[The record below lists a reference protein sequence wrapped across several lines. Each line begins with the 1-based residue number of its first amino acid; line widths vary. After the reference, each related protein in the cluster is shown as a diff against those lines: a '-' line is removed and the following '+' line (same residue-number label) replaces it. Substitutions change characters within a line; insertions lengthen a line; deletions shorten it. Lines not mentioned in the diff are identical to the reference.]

1 MFNALMYWIPICHYL
16 QGRSSQLSSRQHQL
30 DGRLLQSIAVPTCTP
45 QSLLVPVDVALV
57 ALNFWLRCIVDYLDS
72 VQ

>member
-1 MFNALMYWIPICHYL
+1 MVNALMYWISICHYL

-45 QSLLVPVDVALV
+45 ESLLVPVDVAL
-57 ALNFWLRCIVDYLDS
+57 ALDFWIHCIVDYLDN
-72 VQ
+72 VL